1 MSEGYRNDKTK
12 KNLLKKTLQK
22 NLKWYNRGVIGAN
35 VFVNRL
41 H

>member
-1 MSEGYRNDKTK
+1 MEEKSGTLNIK
-12 KNLLKKTLQK
+12 KSYINTLQK
-22 NLKWYNRGVIGAN
+22 NLKWYNRGVVGAN